1 MVRIAAC
8 WLLCLPLFLLL
19 LGCSVE
25 RQTQRISRLYDAV
38 RSQPQIQPPAD
49 YVPAATPAVG
59 VDPIAKADVLV
70 FATRPGDAIVST
82 YAAIR
87 RAKQEGKRVVIV
99 YVTNGDAQTDVARA
113 LAELPANATPTPSH
127 YLDGA
132 SVLQELAIQVAGS
145 ALGMEPEDVTFLAY
159 PDGALHALTAEAPDR
174 VVRSPFTERDG
185 LFDADVTPY
194 RMARSGQGVPYSFN
208 AILHD
213 LNDVLVELNPREI
226 YLPSPAS
233 ADATVAAAGRLIAR
247 SLREVVPREARVFV
261 YLQKSD
267 TQPPPDRRVPVTDP
281 AAKQRAL
288 DMYAA
293 RIGRAGWPNLPA
305 ALLEEEGFWEFDYT
319 KPMEETFASGT

>member
-1 MVRIAAC
+1 MVRVSAR
-8 WLLCLPLFLLL
+8 WLLCLPLIMLLS
-19 LGCSVE
+19 GCSVE

-59 VDPIAKADVLV
+59 VDPTAKADVLV
-70 FATRPGDAIVST
+70 FATRPGDAVVSAYT
-82 YAAIR
+82 TIR
-87 RAKQEGKRVVIV
+87 QAVAQGKRVIIV
-99 YVTNGDAQTDVARA
+99 YITNGDAQSDVARA
-113 LAELPANATPTPSH
+113 LAELPASATPTPSH
-127 YLDGA
+127 YLNGA

-145 ALGMEPEDVTFLAY
+145 ALGMEPEDVIFLAY

-174 VVRSPFTERDG
+174 VARSPYTEKDG
-185 LFDADVTPY
+185 LFNAGITPY

-226 YLPSPAS
+226 YLPSPES
-233 ADATVAAAGRLIAR
+233 TEATVAAAGRLIAR
-247 SLREVVPREARVFV
+247 SLREVAPREARVFV
-261 YLQKSD
+261 YGQESD
-267 TQPPPDRRVPVTDP
+267 AQPSPDRRVPVTDP

-293 RIGRAGWPNLPA
+293 GGGSAGWPDLPA

-319 KPMEETFASGT
+319 KPM

>member
-1 MVRIAAC
+1 MVRFAAR
-8 WLLCLPLFLLL
+8 WLLCLSLIMLLS
-19 LGCSVE
+19 GCSVE

-70 FATRPGDAIVST
+70 FATRPGDAVVSAYT
-82 YAAIR
+82 TIR
-87 RAKQEGKRVVIV
+87 QAVAQGKRVVIV
-99 YVTNGDAQTDVARA
+99 YITNGDAQSDVARA
-113 LAELPANATPTPSH
+113 LAELPASATPTPSH
-127 YLDGA
+127 YLNGA

-145 ALGMEPEDVTFLAY
+145 ALGMEPEDVIFLAY
-159 PDGALHALTAEAPDR
+159 PDGALHELTAEAPDR
-174 VVRSPFTERDG
+174 VVRSPYTEKDG
-185 LFDADVTPY
+185 LFDAGITPY

-233 ADATVAAAGRLIAR
+233 TDATVAAAGRLIAR
-247 SLREVVPREARVFV
+247 SLREVAPREARVFV
-261 YLQKSD
+261 YLQESHA
-267 TQPPPDRRVPVTDP
+267 QPSPDRRVPVTDP

-293 RIGRAGWPNLPA
+293 GGGSAGWPDLPA

-319 KPMEETFASGT
+319 KPM

>member
-1 MVRIAAC
+1 MVRVAAR

-25 RQTQRISRLYDAV
+25 RQTQRIGRLYDAV

-70 FATRPGDAIVST
+70 FAARPGDALVSA
-82 YAAIR
+82 YATIGQ
-87 RAKQEGKRVVIV
+87 AKQDGKRVVIV

-113 LAELPANATPTPSH
+113 VAELSANATPTPSH

-132 SVLQELAIQVAGS
+132 SVLQELAIQMAGS
-145 ALGMEPEDVTFLAY
+145 ALGMEPEDVIFLAY
-159 PDGALHALTAEAPDR
+159 ADGALHELTTEAPDE
-174 VVRSPFTERDG
+174 VVRSPFTAKDG
-185 LFDADVTPY
+185 LYDAGITPY
-194 RMARSGQGVPYSFN
+194 RIARSGQGVPYSFN

-213 LNDVLVELNPREI
+213 LNDVLVELNPSEI

-233 ADATVAAAGRLIAR
+233 TDVTVAAAGRLIAR
-247 SLREVVPREARVFV
+247 SLREVAPRDARVFV
-261 YLQKSD
+261 YLQESD
-267 TQPPPDRRVPVTDP
+267 AQPSPDRRVPVNDP
-281 AAKQRAL
+281 VAKQRAL

-319 KPMEETFASGT
+319 KPM

>member
-1 MVRIAAC
+1 MVRVSAR
-8 WLLCLPLFLLL
+8 WLLCLPLIMLLS
-19 LGCSVE
+19 GCSVE

-70 FATRPGDAIVST
+70 FATRPGDAVVSAYT
-82 YAAIR
+82 TIR
-87 RAKQEGKRVVIV
+87 QAVAQGKRVVIV
-99 YVTNGDAQTDVARA
+99 YVTNGDAQSDVARA
-113 LAELPANATPTPSH
+113 LAELPASATPTPSH
-127 YLDGA
+127 YLNGA

-145 ALGMEPEDVTFLAY
+145 ALGVEPEDVIFLAY
-159 PDGALHALTAEAPDR
+159 PDGALHELTAEAPDR
-174 VVRSPFTERDG
+174 VVRSPYTEKDG
-185 LFDADVTPY
+185 LFDAGTTPY

-226 YLPSPAS
+226 YLPSPES
-233 ADATVAAAGRLIAR
+233 TDATVAAVGRLIAR

-261 YLQKSD
+261 YLQESD
-267 TQPPPDRRVPVTDP
+267 AQPSPDRRVPVTDP

-293 RIGRAGWPNLPA
+293 GGGSAGGPDLPA
-305 ALLEEEGFWEFDYT
+305 ALLEEEGFWEVDYT
-319 KPMEETFASGT
+319 KPM